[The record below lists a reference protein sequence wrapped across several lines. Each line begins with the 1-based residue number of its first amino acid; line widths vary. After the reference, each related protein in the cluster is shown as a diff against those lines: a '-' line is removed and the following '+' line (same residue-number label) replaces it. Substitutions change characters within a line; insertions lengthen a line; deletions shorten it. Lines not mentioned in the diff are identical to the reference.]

1 MNRKNTLK
9 VGDKCPSFSLNN
21 QKGEKIDISNIIG
34 SKNILIY
41 FYPKDETYGCTQQA
55 CSFRDAYDEFLE
67 YDCEVFGIS
76 SDDKK
81 SHDNFSIKHNLNFDI
96 LSDVNNEVRN
106 MFGVPRS
113 LFGLVSG
120 RVTYLVDKKGEIV
133 WIFNSQINAKKHI
146 EEALNF
152 LKK

>member
-1 MNRKNTLK
+1 MNKKKTLK

-34 SKNILIY
+34 RKNILIY

-55 CSFRDAYDEFLE
+55 CSYRDAYDEFLE

-81 SHDNFSIKHNLNFDI
+81 SHDNFSNKHNLNFDI

-120 RVTYLVDKKGEIV
+120 RVTYLIDKKGNIV

>member
-34 SKNILIY
+34 RKNILIY

-81 SHDNFSIKHNLNFDI
+81 SHDNFSNKHNLNFDI

>member
-1 MNRKNTLK
+1 MSKKNTLK
-9 VGDKCPSFSLNN
+9 VGDKCPNFTLKN
-21 QKGEKIDISNIIG
+21 QKGEKVDISNFLG
-34 SKNILIY
+34 KKNILIY

-55 CSFRDAYDEFLE
+55 CSFRDAYDEFLG

-76 SDDKK
+76 SDNKK
-81 SHDNFSIKHNLNFDI
+81 SHDNFSNKHNLNFDI
-96 LSDVNNEVRN
+96 LSDVNNDVRN

-120 RVTYLVDKKGEIV
+120 RVTYLVDKKGEVV

-146 EEALNF
+146 EEALVF

>member
-1 MNRKNTLK
+1 
-9 VGDKCPSFSLNN
+9 
-21 QKGEKIDISNIIG
+21 
-34 SKNILIY
+34 
-41 FYPKDETYGCTQQA
+41 
-55 CSFRDAYDEFLE
+55 
-67 YDCEVFGIS
+67 
-76 SDDKK
+76 
-81 SHDNFSIKHNLNFDI
+81 
-96 LSDVNNEVRN
+96 

>member
-1 MNRKNTLK
+1 MNKKNTLK

-81 SHDNFSIKHNLNFDI
+81 SHDNFSNKHNLNFDI

-146 EEALNF
+146 EEALSF

>member
-96 LSDVNNEVRN
+96 LSDFNNEVRN

-133 WIFNSQINAKKHI
+133 WVFNSQIKAKKHI

>member
-1 MNRKNTLK
+1 MNKKKTLK

-34 SKNILIY
+34 RKNILIY

-81 SHDNFSIKHNLNFDI
+81 SHDNFSNKHNLNFDI

>member
-81 SHDNFSIKHNLNFDI
+81 SHDNFSNKHNLNFDI

>member
-81 SHDNFSIKHNLNFDI
+81 SHDNFSNKHNLNFDI

-120 RVTYLVDKKGEIV
+120 RVTYLVDKKGEVI

>member
-1 MNRKNTLK
+1 MNKKNTLK

-81 SHDNFSIKHNLNFDI
+81 SHDNFSNKHNLNFDI

>member
-34 SKNILIY
+34 RKNILIY

-81 SHDNFSIKHNLNFDI
+81 SHDNFSNKHNLNFDI

-120 RVTYLVDKKGEIV
+120 RVTYLVDKKGEII

>member
-81 SHDNFSIKHNLNFDI
+81 SHDNFSNKHNLNFDI
-96 LSDVNNEVRN
+96 LSDFNNEVRN

>member
-1 MNRKNTLK
+1 MSNNKQLK
-9 VGDKCPSFSLNN
+9 VGDKCPGFSLNN
-21 QKGEKIDISNIIG
+21 QNGEEVSISSLFGN
-34 SKNILIY
+34 KNILIY

-76 SDDKK
+76 SDGKK
-81 SHDNFSIKHNLNFDI
+81 SHDVFANKHNLNFDI

-120 RVTYLVDKKGEIV
+120 RVTYLIDKKGNIV

>member
-1 MNRKNTLK
+1 MNKKNTLK

-34 SKNILIY
+34 RKNILIY

>member
-81 SHDNFSIKHNLNFDI
+81 SHDNFSNKHNLNFDI

-133 WIFNSQINAKKHI
+133 WVFNSQIKAKKHI